1 MTETY
6 ALRRPPGR
14 YDERRVL
21 PRPLVWAV
29 LGALG
34 LALLVGTYAA
44 WDRYSAGRVP
54 FSVLGYS
61 VVDDST
67 VEIRFE
73 VHKAPSSSVTCLLRA
88 LGEDKAVVGSEQV
101 VVGPSDAGPV
111 RVTHRLTTSARAVA
125 GEVARCRP

>member
-1 MTETY
+1 MAET
-6 ALRRPPGR
+6 LRRPPGR
-14 YDERRVL
+14 YDEPRHPSWLLPLLGGTLAGSLVLVLFWTWSNASDRRTASTL
-21 PRPLVWAV
+21 K
-29 LGALG
+29 G
-34 LALLVGTYAA
+34 
-44 WDRYSAGRVP
+44 
-54 FSVLGYS
+54 FE
-61 VVDDST
+61 VVSDEV